1 MTRLFACFAAAAVVT
16 VGAAALTAP
25 GVAQPYNPG
34 YNPGYSGGYQG
45 GPQYYTPRSYYQTR
59 RREEER
65 ARERDRERESEHS
78 IGHFECKGGE
88 ARITATGGS
97 RPFRSWALSSARSVW
112 SRQAKAAF
120 GEEWSDPK
128 MGRDD
133 RHTCFPVTLGRRCE
147 FSAIPCREPS
157 IR

>member
-1 MTRLFACFAAAAVVT
+1 MTRIFVCLAAAAVAA

-25 GVAQPYNPG
+25 GSAQPYNPG
-34 YNPGYSGGYQG
+34 YAPGYQPGYQYV
-45 GPQYYTPRSYYQTR
+45 PQRNYYQTR

-65 ARERDRERESEHS
+65 WREEHEHVT
-78 IGHFECKGGE
+78 GRYECKGGE
-88 ARITATGGS
+88 ARITATGSS
-97 RPFRSWALSSARSVW
+97 RPFRAWALSSAKSVW

-120 GEEWSDPK
+120 GEEWSDAS
-128 MGRDD
+128 MARDE

-147 FSAIPCREPS
+147 FSGIPCREPT